1 MLFFCLK
8 RRHNLLAPKSFGQ
21 SSVFL
26 LGVNWA
32 PVLGRVKDASLNR
45 LVDLAY
51 EELNPLQSL
60 FKGFNEF
67 HAVHV
72 FFIGE
77 GDRLLKGLD

>member
-1 MLFFCLK
+1 MM
-8 RRHNLLAPKSFGQ
+8 G
-21 SSVFL
+21 
-26 LGVNWA
+26 W
-32 PVLGRVKDASLNR
+32 VKDAFLNR
-45 LVDLAY
+45 LVDLVY

-77 GDRLLKGLD
+77 GDRLPPGLD